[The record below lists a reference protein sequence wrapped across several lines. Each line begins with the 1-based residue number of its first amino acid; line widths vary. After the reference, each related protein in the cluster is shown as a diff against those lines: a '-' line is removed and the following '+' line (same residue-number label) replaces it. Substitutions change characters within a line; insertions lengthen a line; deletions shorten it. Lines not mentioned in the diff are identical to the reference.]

1 MALKNIG
8 NTLLSIF
15 TVLLIVGISFAVIS
29 YGRGYRLDFGKK
41 SFGTT
46 GTIAATSDPT
56 GAQLF
61 IDGKPQSA
69 TNTNLSIT
77 PGWYTVTV
85 VKNGYQPWEKRVR
98 VQGEVLTR
106 VDAVLFSGN
115 PSLFALTSTGVAN
128 PTLSPDGTKLAY
140 VVPETAESTTSAQMV
155 SRAGI
160 WVLDLLDK
168 PLGLNRDARQILK
181 RSQLDTDDAFLAW
194 SPDSKQLLLTTKG
207 NDTYLLESDK
217 ANDILKPQYD
227 VSVLQKDW
235 EEQRQTKAKEKL
247 LSFKEDLVHVAT
259 SSMNILSFSP
269 DETKILYEA
278 SQSMTIP
285 FILESPLIGTNPTEE
300 VRIIKKGDIYVY
312 DSKEDRNYFIG
323 TTKDFS
329 TKTKITPTP
338 TLPSQFGIWDLG
350 FGISGAQAPVQWLP
364 TSRHLVITGKDKV
377 EVMDFDGTNRKVVYA
392 GPFWDS
398 FVAPWSNAGRI
409 VILTNLN
416 PAASAIA
423 NLYAVNIR

>member
-1 MALKNIG
+1 MAFKNIG
-8 NTLLSIF
+8 NTLLSIL
-15 TVLLIVGISFAVIS
+15 TVFLIVGISFAVIS

-46 GTIAATSDPT
+46 GMLAATSDPT

-61 IDGKPQSA
+61 IDGKPKTA
-69 TNTNLSIT
+69 TNANVSVT
-77 PGWYTVTV
+77 PGWYTVTI

-106 VDAVLFSGN
+106 VDATLFSSN
-115 PSLFALTSTGVAN
+115 PSLFALTSSGVTN
-128 PTLSPDGTKLAY
+128 PILSPDGTKLVY
-140 VVPETAESTTSAQMV
+140 GVPETQESTGGAQMI

-168 PLGLNRDARQILK
+168 PLGMNRDARQILK
-181 RSQLDTDDAFLAW
+181 QEQVNTADVLLSW
-194 SPDSKQLLLTTKG
+194 SPDSKQILLTTKT
-207 NDTYLLESDK
+207 NDAYLLESDK
-217 ANDILKPQYD
+217 GNDVLKPQYD
-227 VSVLQKDW
+227 LSTLQKDW
-235 EEQRQTKAKEKL
+235 DDQRQIKAKEKL
-247 LSFKEDLVHVAT
+247 LSLKDDLVSVAT
-259 SSMNILSFSP
+259 QSMHILSFSP

-278 SQSMTIP
+278 SQSTTIP
-285 FILESPLIGTNPTEE
+285 LITDPPIIGANPTEE
-300 VRIIKKGDIYVY
+300 TREIKQGNIYVY
-312 DSKEDRNYFIG
+312 DSKEDRNY
-323 TTKDFS
+323 
-329 TKTKITPTP
+329 KIEDRKQMTDNRKN
-338 TLPSQFGIWDLG
+338 LPSSELRLPSSPI
-350 FGISGAQAPVQWLP
+350 QWLP

-377 EVMDFDGTNRKVVYA
+377 EVVDFDGTNRKVVYA

-416 PAASAIA
+416 PAASAVA